1 MSEPTKMSE
10 NSESSEFNDAEGYRV
25 LLEIPVWWGDQDA
38 FGHVNNTVYLRWFE
52 SARIEYSNRIGLT
65 TTMDGRRIGPILAAV
80 QCDFRRQLTYPD
92 VVSVGV
98 KISRVGRTSLTMQ
111 HRIISRRL
119 GAIAAEGSSTMVVF
133 DYSANRPTP
142 VPDEIRRAIEVLERG
157 EDSPTVARP

>member
-1 MSEPTKMSE
+1 MPETTKTSEKSE
-10 NSESSEFNDAEGYRV
+10 GTGFNDSDAYRV

-65 TTMDGRRIGPILAAV
+65 TMMKERRIGPILAAL
-80 QCDFRRQLTYPD
+80 QCDFRSQLTYPD

-98 KISRVGRTSLTMQ
+98 KVSRVGRTSLTME
-111 HRIISRRL
+111 HRIVSRRL
-119 GAIAAEGSSTMVVF
+119 GAIAAEGSSTLVVF

-142 VPDEIRRAIEVLERG
+142 VPDEIRRAIELLEKG
-157 EDSPTVARP
+157 EDSPSVARP